1 MEKVDGNLWDLPIQQ
16 AEQKSSTILFDKGT
30 LHCLSTSFKRLELGW
45 PNLMCH
51 DDWELHIDLEIKLDL
66 AYSESMVFLQWVLL
80 DGFAQGVEL
89 ELVWTMEFTATVE
102 GEKVIGCWR
111 RSCMLL

>member
-16 AEQKSSTILFDKGT
+16 AKQKSSTILFDKGT

-51 DDWELHIDLEIKLDL
+51 NDWELQIKLELKLDL
-66 AYSESMVFLQWVLL
+66 EN
-80 DGFAQGVEL
+80 
-89 ELVWTMEFTATVE
+89 
-102 GEKVIGCWR
+102 
-111 RSCMLL
+111 

>member
-1 MEKVDGNLWDLPIQQ
+1 
-16 AEQKSSTILFDKGT
+16 
-30 LHCLSTSFKRLELGW
+30 
-45 PNLMCH
+45 MCH